1 MQVWLSSTG
10 SSQGKLP
17 FHTAAETHYQ
27 RRQQRDELELDRLG
41 KPTIFKSEMVTMSP
55 CPVSAH
61 SQSTNG
67 QNSLDNMGKQAEK
80 VDELQSVPVQ
90 GISNS
95 RNRGRGINWLVLPSN
110 KDF

>member
-27 RRQQRDELELDRLG
+27 RRQQRDDLELDQLG

-61 SQSTNG
+61 SQSTHG
-67 QNSLDNMGKQAEK
+67 QNGLGNMGKQAERA
-80 VDELQSVPVQ
+80 DEIQPVPVR
-90 GISNS
+90 GISNC
-95 RNRGRGINWLVLPSN
+95 RNRARGIN
-110 KDF
+110 